1 MITFLWVFF
10 FFTYVYLCVVVLLC
24 CSLQFVWF
32 NTINF
37 SQLLEC
43 KIRLVHELDWLEPL
57 MFLLQNSP
65 NLKVL
70 SIDKVCTFL
79 HAVLME

>member
-1 MITFLWVFF
+1 MISFLTF
-10 FFTYVYLCVVVLLC
+10 FFTYALLC
-24 CSLQFVWF
+24 TLQFAWF
-32 NTINF
+32 NTVNF
-37 SQLLEC
+37 YQLLEC
-43 KIRLVHELDWLEPL
+43 KINIVDEVDWLEPL

-70 SIDKVCTFL
+70 SIYKVCTFL